1 MGKESDDAV
10 PQEYLYFWSKGS
22 SMALPDFLAKYK
34 PSMVQNDGTKPWIWV
49 EASNGKP
56 DTSESGAAAAISEAA
71 ALLKEV
77 SQRVEEIKNDDSIPM
92 RSNKK
97 TGAKSKKEVRE
108 KVQAD
113 ATEKLKDISIKH
125 SYVCGKWL
133 IFAPAD
139 KVDAIWFK
147 IATSLVSGALAS
159 TCAFLTKVATSP
171 ANETPHHQHVICLYI
186 PDVYNK
192 DAVTDV
198 MKVLLRNHGVNLSGV
213 KSDLYTGVGLDSK
226 HSSGIPST
234 VWKNT
239 SLLADSKIKASV
251 QLRRGHVN
259 VAHAPVQD
267 LKDAYFSGL
276 NAASTSA
283 AKLEEKKDKPSITAK
298 KRPIPKKKTQ
308 KDDPFASDDEA
319 DTQEAERKQK
329 VQAKGKSGKRSQ
341 SSDMDADA
349 DESDKPKTKK
359 KKSAR

>member
-1 MGKESDDAV
+1 MGKELDNAI
-10 PQEYLYFWSKGS
+10 PREYPYFWSKES
-22 SMALPDFLAKYK
+22 SIALSDFLTKYK

-49 EASNGKP
+49 EGSNRNQ
-56 DTSESGAAAAISEAA
+56 DTAESDITTAISEAA

-77 SQRVEEIKNDDSIPM
+77 SQRVEEIKNDDSIPL
-92 RSNKK
+92 RSSKK
-97 TGAKSKKEVRE
+97 TGAQSKKDVRE

-113 ATEKLKDISIKH
+113 AAEKLKSISIKH
-125 SYVCGKWL
+125 NYVCGKWL

-139 KVDAIWFK
+139 KVDAIWSK

-171 ANETPHHQHVICLYI
+171 ANETPHHEHVICLYI

-198 MKVLLRNHGVNLSGV
+198 MKVLLRHHGVNLSGV

-239 SLLADSKIKASV
+239 SLLADSEIK
-251 QLRRGHVN
+251 
-259 VAHAPVQD
+259 D
-267 LKDAYFSGL
+267 LKDAYFSEL
-276 NAASTSA
+276 NVASTSA
-283 AKLEEKKDKPSITAK
+283 AKPDEKKDQPSITTK

-308 KDDPFASDDEA
+308 ENDPFASEDEVDA
-319 DTQEAERKQK
+319 QEAERKQK
-329 VQAKGKSGKRSQ
+329 VQAKGKSRKRSQ
-341 SSDMDADA
+341 SNDMDVDA
-349 DESDKPKTKK
+349 DESDKPKI
-359 KKSAR
+359 KKSKR

>member
-1 MGKESDDAV
+1 MGKESDDTV
-10 PQEYLYFWSKGS
+10 PQEYPYFWSKGS
-22 SMALPDFLAKYK
+22 SVALPDFLTKYK

-49 EASNGKP
+49 EGSNRNQGTAKS
-56 DTSESGAAAAISEAA
+56 DATTAISEAA

-77 SQRVEEIKNDDSIPM
+77 SQRVEEIKNDNSIPM
-92 RSNKK
+92 RSSKK
-97 TGAKSKKEVRE
+97 TGAKSKKDVRE

-113 ATEKLKDISIKH
+113 AAEKLKDISIKH
-125 SYVCGKWL
+125 NYVCGKWL

-139 KVDAIWFK
+139 RVDAIWSK

-186 PDVYNK
+186 PDVYDK

-213 KSDLYTGVGLDSK
+213 KSDLYTAVGLDSK

-239 SLLADSKIKASV
+239 SLLADSEIK
-251 QLRRGHVN
+251 
-259 VAHAPVQD
+259 D
-267 LKDAYFSGL
+267 LKDAYFLEL
-276 NAASTSA
+276 NVASTSA
-283 AKLEEKKDKPSITAK
+283 AKPDEKKDQPSIATK
-298 KRPIPKKKTQ
+298 KKPIPKKKTQ
-308 KDDPFASDDEA
+308 DDDPFASEDEVDA
-319 DTQEAERKQK
+319 QEAERKQK

-341 SSDMDADA
+341 SSDIDADA
-349 DESDKPKTKK
+349 DESDKPKIKK
-359 KKSAR
+359 KKSTR

>member
-1 MGKESDDAV
+1 
-10 PQEYLYFWSKGS
+10 
-22 SMALPDFLAKYK
+22 
-34 PSMVQNDGTKPWIWV
+34 MVQNDGTKPWIWV
-49 EASNGKP
+49 EGGNRNQ
-56 DTSESGAAAAISEAA
+56 DTSRSNSAAAISEAA

-92 RSNKK
+92 RSSKK
-97 TGAKSKKEVRE
+97 TGAKSKKDVRE

-113 ATEKLKDISIKH
+113 AAKKLKDISIKH
-125 SYVCGKWL
+125 NYVCGKWL

-139 KVDAIWFK
+139 KVDVIWTK

-171 ANETPHHQHVICLYI
+171 ANKTPHHQHVICLYI
-186 PDVYNK
+186 PDVYDK

-239 SLLADSKIKASV
+239 SLLADSEIK
-251 QLRRGHVN
+251 
-259 VAHAPVQD
+259 D
-267 LKDAYFSGL
+267 LKDAYFSEL
-276 NAASTSA
+276 NIASTST
-283 AKLEEKKDKPSITAK
+283 AKPDEKKDQPAK
-298 KRPIPKKKTQ
+298 KKPIPKKKTQ
-308 KDDPFASDDEA
+308 EDDPFASEDEVDA
-319 DTQEAERKQK
+319 QEVERKQK
-329 VQAKGKSGKRSQ
+329 VQTKGKSGKRSQ
-341 SSDMDADA
+341 SSDVDADA

-359 KKSAR
+359 KKSTR

>member
-1 MGKESDDAV
+1 MGKESDDAA
-10 PQEYLYFWSKGS
+10 PQEYPYFWSTKGS
-22 SMALPDFLAKYK
+22 SIALPDFLTKYK

-49 EASNGKP
+49 EGNNRNQDTLESN
-56 DTSESGAAAAISEAA
+56 TAAAISEAA

-77 SQRVEEIKNDDSIPM
+77 SQRVEGIKNDDSIPM
-92 RSNKK
+92 RSSKK
-97 TGAKSKKEVRE
+97 TGAKSKKDVRE

-113 ATEKLKDISIKH
+113 AAEKLKDISIKYN
-125 SYVCGKWL
+125 YVCGKWL

-139 KVDAIWFK
+139 KVDAIWSK
-147 IATSLVSGALAS
+147 IATSLVSGPLSS

-186 PDVYNK
+186 PDVYDK

-239 SLLADSKIKASV
+239 SLLADSEIK
-251 QLRRGHVN
+251 
-259 VAHAPVQD
+259 D
-267 LKDAYFSGL
+267 LKDAYFSEL
-276 NAASTSA
+276 NVASTSA
-283 AKLEEKKDKPSITAK
+283 AKPDEKNDQPSITAK
-298 KRPIPKKKTQ
+298 KKPIPKKKTQ
-308 KDDPFASDDEA
+308 EDDPFASEDEA
-319 DTQEAERKQK
+319 DAQEVERKQE
-329 VQAKGKSGKRSQ
+329 VQAKEKSGKRSQ
-341 SSDMDADA
+341 PSDLVADA

-359 KKSAR
+359 KKSTR

>member
-1 MGKESDDAV
+1 MGKELDNAI
-10 PQEYLYFWSKGS
+10 PREYPYFWSKES
-22 SMALPDFLAKYK
+22 SIALSDFLTKYK

-49 EASNGKP
+49 EGSNRNQ
-56 DTSESGAAAAISEAA
+56 DTAESDITTAISEAA

-77 SQRVEEIKNDDSIPM
+77 SQRVEEIKNDDSIPL
-92 RSNKK
+92 RSSKK
-97 TGAKSKKEVRE
+97 TGAQSKKDVRE

-113 ATEKLKDISIKH
+113 AAEKLKSISIKH
-125 SYVCGKWL
+125 NYVCGKWL

-139 KVDAIWFK
+139 KVDAIWSK

-171 ANETPHHQHVICLYI
+171 ANETPHHEHVICLYI

-198 MKVLLRNHGVNLSGV
+198 MKVLLRHHGVNLSGV

-239 SLLADSKIKASV
+239 SLLADSEIK
-251 QLRRGHVN
+251 
-259 VAHAPVQD
+259 D
-267 LKDAYFSGL
+267 LKDAYFSEL
-276 NAASTSA
+276 NVASTPA
-283 AKLEEKKDKPSITAK
+283 AKPDEKKDQPSITTK

-308 KDDPFASDDEA
+308 ENDPFASEDEVDA
-319 DTQEAERKQK
+319 QEAERKQK
-329 VQAKGKSGKRSQ
+329 VQAKGKSRKRSQ
-341 SSDMDADA
+341 SNDMDVDA
-349 DESDKPKTKK
+349 DESDKPKI
-359 KKSAR
+359 KKSKR